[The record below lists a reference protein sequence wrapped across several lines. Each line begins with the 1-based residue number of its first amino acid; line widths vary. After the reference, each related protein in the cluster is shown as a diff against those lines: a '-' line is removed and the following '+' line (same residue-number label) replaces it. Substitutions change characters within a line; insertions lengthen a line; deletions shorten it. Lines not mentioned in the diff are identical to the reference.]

1 MEQQNELFSSFD
13 QDFCMADMRLQNPGA
28 FDLSLHNS
36 SPLFAASSD
45 DI

>member
-1 MEQQNELFSSFD
+1 
-13 QDFCMADMRLQNPGA
+13 MAEMRLQNPGA

-45 DI
+45 DIQTTKPMPLQK